1 MKTVWKWIL
10 GIVIVLVVV
19 GLVVGAVFAWQHGA
33 FTMRRA
39 PFAYRQFQGQ
49 TAPGKTAPQNNQTN
63 PSTPTTPTAPQSN
76 RRGFMPGR
84 GQGFGYG
91 PMMMGS
97 RGFNRFGMMM
107 PFGPFGMGLMF
118 FGAFLRL
125 IIPLGILALVAWLFY
140 SLGKRAGKSSAAVQ
154 ATNPAPAPTTD
165 TPTQN

>member
-1 MKTVWKWIL
+1 MKKVWKWIL
-10 GIVIVLVVV
+10 GIVIVLVVA

-33 FTMRRA
+33 FTMRLA
-39 PFAYRQFQGQ
+39 PFAYRQNQQQ
-49 TAPGKTAPQNNQTN
+49 TAPGETAPQNNQSN
-63 PSTPTTPTAPQSN
+63 PTTPTTPQPN
-76 RRGFMPGR
+76 GRGFMPGR
-84 GQGFGYG
+84 GNGFGYG

-140 SLGKRAGKSSAAVQ
+140 SLGKRAGKSSGTGQTA
-154 ATNPAPAPTTD
+154 NPAPATTTTN
-165 TPTQN
+165 TPPQN